1 MLTVPRQGCR
11 APDSP
16 HPAAPERAARETA
29 AGYAKETAEDDDT
42 HDAGGSAPSL
52 LADLLTAAV
61 HARASYGYAMQAG
74 HLSSIT
80 KFAMLHTVRRP
91 SAALCTW

>member
-1 MLTVPRQGCR
+1 MLTVPWQGCR

-16 HPAAPERAARETA
+16 PAAPERAAREGTA
-29 AGYAKETAEDDDT
+29 AGSAKETVKDDDT
-42 HDAGGSAPSL
+42 HDTGGSAPSL

-91 SAALCTW
+91 SRVG